1 MIQGRHITL
10 LFAVDAFDLY
20 NITSNDHCHRLC
32 FCCCSSGLP
41 VTPRDARFASPCLRS
56 VRLFSTLHFHF
67 VSFDRAV
74 PYTFSDTD
82 LVSSKPLAARWFVA
96 RGSLTTMMSSQY
108 GNSRP
113 NAGGSAPSLSD
124 LVSQSRKLTS
134 SIERERHGAAGLGTD
149 LPAINLALD
158 QLESQSRSLAA
169 GSSAAGAQAGGSGDS
184 KA

>member
-1 MIQGRHITL
+1 M
-10 LFAVDAFDLY
+10 
-20 NITSNDHCHRLC
+20 
-32 FCCCSSGLP
+32 
-41 VTPRDARFASPCLRS
+41 
-56 VRLFSTLHFHF
+56 
-67 VSFDRAV
+67 
-74 PYTFSDTD
+74 
-82 LVSSKPLAARWFVA
+82 A
-96 RGSLTTMMSSQY
+96 RGSLVTMMSSQY
-108 GNSRP
+108 GNGRL

-169 GSSAAGAQAGGSGDS
+169 GSSVAGAQAGGSGDS